1 MSDSEE
7 TKEKEIWY
15 EAGFF
20 ITKKSGIKVTLY
32 RKLIQDNK
40 DGKRN

>member
-1 MSDSEE
+1 MSNSEE
-7 TKEKEIWY
+7 TKDKEIWY
-15 EAGFF
+15 EAGSF

-40 DGKRN
+40 DGKGN